1 MREVTEA
8 GQPRRS
14 RVSTAQARQA
24 KRDGIVLEHLPLV
37 HAIALRL
44 HETLPVQVDLADL
57 VQAGTLGL
65 FDAVAKYRPEKQV
78 AFRSYAQ
85 HRIKGAMLDSLRELD
100 WASRDLRRRHRRIE
114 DVARQL
120 AAILKRYPT
129 DAEIAERMGMRVE
142 RWQHMMA
149 DIRHVALISAS
160 ETRRDQD
167 HQPARELAAGPDTR
181 PDAICAR
188 SQLRTLL
195 SEALR
200 TLSPRYQQVIALYYL
215 KHLTMREIADILGVN
230 ESRVSQIHKAAL
242 EKLSASLGAAGIRS
256 SRAF

>member
-1 MREVTEA
+1 MKKATRT
-8 GQPRRS
+8 GQPPHRRLS
-14 RVSTAQARQA
+14 SAQVQQAR
-24 KRDGIVLEHLPLV
+24 RDGAVVEHLPLV

-44 HETLPVQVDLADL
+44 HETLPIQVDLADL

-65 FDAVAKYRPEKQV
+65 FDAVTKYRPEKQV

-114 DVARQL
+114 AVARQL
-120 AAILKRYPT
+120 ATILNRYPT
-129 DAEIAERMGMRVE
+129 DAEIAERMGMCVE

-149 DIRHVALISAS
+149 DIRQVALISAS
-160 ETRRDQD
+160 ETRGGQD
-167 HQPARELAAGPDTR
+167 DLPARELPARPETR

-195 SEALR
+195 NGALR
-200 TLSPRYQQVIALYYL
+200 TLSPRYRQMIALYYL
-215 KHLTMREIADILGVN
+215 KHLTMREIASVLGVN